1 MMKCKYCGG
10 NLTLEQAY
18 CPHCGRPNE
27 EAAQHVKDM
36 EHYKSNFEDT
46 KSDVYEVAEKNTEIM
61 SHMIIIT
68 VLVILC
74 VVVFVVSARSWSI
87 HRGLLQFDA
96 GAINKGCCT
105 GSMLRIEQCCYIFTL
120 FD

>member
-46 KSDVYEVAEKNTEIM
+46 KSAVYEVAEKNTEIM
-61 SHMIIIT
+61 SHT
-68 VLVILC
+68 VSYTHLH
-74 VVVFVVSARSWSI
+74 SACTIRSS
-87 HRGLLQFDA
+87 
-96 GAINKGCCT
+96 CT
-105 GSMLRIEQCCYIFTL
+105 
-120 FD
+120 

>member
-46 KSDVYEVAEKNTEIM
+46 KSDVYKVAEKNTEINVTYDN
-61 SHMIIIT
+61 HH
-68 VLVILC
+68 
-74 VVVFVVSARSWSI
+74 SAGDPVCGGVCSI
-87 HRGLLQFDA
+87 
-96 GAINKGCCT
+96 CT
-105 GSMLRIEQCCYIFTL
+105 
-120 FD
+120 

>member
-61 SHMIIIT
+61 SHNHH
-68 VLVILC
+68 
-74 VVVFVVSARSWSI
+74 SAGDPVCGGVCSI
-87 HRGLLQFDA
+87 
-96 GAINKGCCT
+96 CT
-105 GSMLRIEQCCYIFTL
+105 
-120 FD
+120 

>member
-46 KSDVYEVAEKNTEIM
+46 KAM
-61 SHMIIIT
+61 SMKWRRKIR
-68 VLVILC
+68 
-74 VVVFVVSARSWSI
+74 RSCHI
-87 HRGLLQFDA
+87 
-96 GAINKGCCT
+96 
-105 GSMLRIEQCCYIFTL
+105 
-120 FD
+120 

>member
-36 EHYKSNFEDT
+36 EHYKSCLLYT
-46 KSDVYEVAEKNTEIM
+46 SDAADE
-61 SHMIIIT
+61 
-68 VLVILC
+68 
-74 VVVFVVSARSWSI
+74 
-87 HRGLLQFDA
+87 
-96 GAINKGCCT
+96 
-105 GSMLRIEQCCYIFTL
+105 
-120 FD
+120 

>member
-1 MMKCKYCGG
+1 MMKCKYCGV

-74 VVVFVVSARSWSI
+74 VGVFIAVIIVMKNISCSWKP
-87 HRGLLQFDA
+87 A
-96 GAINKGCCT
+96 E
-105 GSMLRIEQCCYIFTL
+105 RIVTFMKV
-120 FD
+120 